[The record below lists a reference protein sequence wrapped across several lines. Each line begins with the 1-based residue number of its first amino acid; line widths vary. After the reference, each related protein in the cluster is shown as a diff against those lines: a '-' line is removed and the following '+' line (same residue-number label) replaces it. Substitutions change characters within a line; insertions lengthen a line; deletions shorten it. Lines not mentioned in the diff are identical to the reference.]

1 MAEESGLIVPMTEWI
16 FKEVS
21 IAYEHFK
28 ESSNGD
34 ISIAINISAKHFQT
48 KRLIDLIK
56 NSVNSSSIDYSNIE
70 LEVTESAVMENIKTA
85 QDRLNSLHNLGIK
98 VSLDDY
104 GTGYS
109 SLAYLKHLPIDTLK
123 IDKTFIDGIANN
135 PKDLAIVN
143 STVKIAKSL
152 GMATVAEGV
161 EDEKQAQY
169 IREIG
174 CTYIQGYFYSPP
186 VDEDKA
192 IELIR
197 KMNAR

>member
-1 MAEESGLIVPMTEWI
+1 MTEWI
-16 FKEVS
+16 FKEIS
-21 IAYEHFK
+21 KAYENFK
-28 ESSNGD
+28 KSGYGN
-34 ISIAINISAKHFQT
+34 ISFAINVSAKHFQT

-56 NSVNSSSIDYSNIE
+56 NSVQSSSIDYSNIE

-85 QDRLNSLHNLGIK
+85 KDQLDILHNLGIR

-123 IDKTFIDGIANN
+123 IDKTFIDGITNN
-135 PKDLAIVN
+135 TKDLAIVN
-143 STVKIAKSL
+143 STVNMAKSL
-152 GMATVAEGV
+152 GMTTVAEGV

-174 CTYIQGYFYSPP
+174 CTYIQGYLYSPP
-186 VDEDKA
+186 VDEEKA
-192 IELIR
+192 IELIE
-197 KMNAR
+197 KNISNSKQ